1 MILKD
6 LIILTVYALQ
16 RDALDQPTIQ
26 VLKSFN
32 KEAAAYHK
40 TPKQF
45 GAMVIQ
51 DALDDLRVQPNCY
64 GNYSKNIES
73 IS

>member
-6 LIILTVYALQ
+6 LIILTVYAIQ
-16 RDALDQPTIQ
+16 TDTLDQPTAQ
-26 VLKSFN
+26 VLNSFN
-32 KEAAAYHK
+32 EEAAAYHK

-51 DALDDLRVQPNCY
+51 DALEDIHNGVDY
-64 GNYSKNIES
+64 GNYSKHIES

>member
-1 MILKD
+1 MKLRD

-16 RDALDQPTIQ
+16 RDALDQPTAT

-32 KEAAAYHK
+32 EEAQLYHK

-45 GAMVIQ
+45 GAIVIQ
-51 DALDDLRVQPNCY
+51 DALHDLKAQPNCY
-64 GNYSKNIES
+64 GNYSKHIES

>member
-6 LIILTVYALQ
+6 LIILTVYAIQ
-16 RDALDQPTIQ
+16 TDTLDQPTAT
-26 VLKSFN
+26 VLNNFN
-32 KEAAAYHK
+32 EEAQLYHK

-51 DALDDLRVQPNCY
+51 DALDDLRVEPNCY
-64 GNYSKNIES
+64 GNYSRYIES